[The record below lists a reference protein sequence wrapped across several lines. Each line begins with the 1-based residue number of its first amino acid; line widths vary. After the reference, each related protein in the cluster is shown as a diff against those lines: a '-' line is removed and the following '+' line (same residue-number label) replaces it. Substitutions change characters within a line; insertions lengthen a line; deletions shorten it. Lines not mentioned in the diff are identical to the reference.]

1 MFAFCF
7 FGKYFSHF
15 AYYFPPCFFQFSS
28 TFPLFFS
35 LSNFGF
41 RSRISKSRDFSRT
54 NIPQFVYKT
63 VNYVL
68 SVRTSM
74 TCERQF
80 IEEGK
85 GFFYIISLS
94 LGQGHL
100 WPLLENQHVFIF
112 MLDIFNKFPTP
123 NMIKNR
129 YLTVSF
135 FLTKKE
141 EYGVVSLSQKINVL
155 HTCNI
160 IGQLF

>member
-7 FGKYFSHF
+7 SVKYFWHF
-15 AYYFPPCFFQFSS
+15 AYFFPCFFPVSFHISS
-28 TFPLFFS
+28 VFFFHFPI
-35 LSNFGF
+35 F
-41 RSRISKSRDFSRT
+41 RFHGRISRDFSRM

-74 TCERQF
+74 SCERQF
-80 IEEGK
+80 IEQGK

-135 FLTKKE
+135 F
-141 EYGVVSLSQKINVL
+141 
-155 HTCNI
+155 
-160 IGQLF
+160 